1 MNGFQRRRE
10 IKMNSILLAAYEL
23 FSARGIKDVG
33 IAEIAKKADV
43 SQVSIYNFFESKE
56 NLVRQAMFA
65 YMNEKMKESEMV
77 LESKIPFREKLEKLL
92 FITDEAQR
100 QSSQNFFQSAINN
113 DLLIKNLLEEYYQ
126 NKTEPF
132 IFRLVEQGKQE
143 GCINRDLSNEAI
155 HLYIRA
161 IQGLLAQFD
170 LSKSVIFDLNALF
183 FYGLLG
189 KPQEPNAPY
198 PDDASFH

>member
-10 IKMNSILLAAYEL
+10 SKMKSILQAAHAL

-33 IAEIAKKADV
+33 IAEIAKKAQV
-43 SQVSIYNFFESKE
+43 SQVSIYNFFDSKE
-56 NLVRQAMFA
+56 NLVRQTMFA
-65 YMNEKMKESEMV
+65 YMDEKMKESEAV
-77 LESKIPFREKLEKLL
+77 LESSIPFREKLEKLL
-92 FITDEAQR
+92 FISDEAER

-113 DLLIKNLLEEYYQ
+113 DRLIVNLLEEYYQ

-143 GCINRDLSNEAI
+143 GSINQELSTEAV

-161 IQGLLAQFD
+161 IQSMLGQFN
-170 LSKSVIFDLNALF
+170 LSNNVILDLNALF

-189 KPQEPNAPY
+189 KPEEIKR
-198 PDDASFH
+198 